1 MPSTN
6 KRILLLG
13 STGFLGKN
21 LYQEFTQNGFEVI
34 CPVRVK
40 KRIQTKLVL
49 PNCDSAKFDFIV
61 NAAGY
66 YSRSINPIQIY
77 KLRSGN
83 YKLMRQIAKFRKK
96 HGGCLISF
104 GSYFEHCP
112 RNSNLRKTPYYYYK
126 RKGFNEIRK
135 SALLSDS
142 PTFYIYLYDT
152 YGLGDRRGKVLDLII
167 REFKSGRFPALNTPS
182 QSINW
187 TNSYDVCKDLMLL
200 IETYEKYMPHN
211 LNEFQIRSKDEY
223 FLLDFIRLLDAKLNG
238 IYELESI
245 PETQRK
251 FLWDCAPDLPSSS
264 AGERVR
270 VLEFA
275 TKAILD
281 N

>member
-1 MPSTN
+1 MSSTN
-6 KRILLLG
+6 KRVLLLG

-40 KRIQTKLVL
+40 KRIHTKLLL

-66 YSRSINPIQIY
+66 YSRSNNPIQIF

-83 YKLMRQIAKFRKK
+83 YKLIRQIANFRKK
-96 HGGCLISF
+96 YGGCLISF

-112 RNSNLRKTPYYYYK
+112 RNSNLRKTPYYFYK

-152 YGLGDRRGKVLDLII
+152 YGFGDRRGKVLDLII
-167 REFKSGRFPALNTPS
+167 QEFKSGRFPALKTPS

-200 IETYEKYMPHN
+200 IENYKKYSTSN

-223 FLLDFIRLLDAKLNG
+223 FLLDFVHLLEAKLNG
-238 IYELESI
+238 IYKWESTS
-245 PETQRK
+245 ENHRK
-251 FLWDCAPDLPSSS
+251 FLWDCAPDLPSSK
-264 AGERVR
+264 GRERVS

-275 TKAILD
+275 RKAIQD